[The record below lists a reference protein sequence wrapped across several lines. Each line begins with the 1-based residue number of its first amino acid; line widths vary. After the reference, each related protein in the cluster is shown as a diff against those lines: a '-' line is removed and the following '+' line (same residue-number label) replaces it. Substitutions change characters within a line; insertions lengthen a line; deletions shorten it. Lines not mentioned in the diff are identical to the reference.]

1 MVSGVDSVAT
11 MAMPISPGE
20 IYEVAKFAYGLWRSC
35 KAAPSEFQQ
44 IGKEVFAMRT
54 VVEIVHI
61 ECQDPDSII
70 NLVDNKK
77 PERLLRKRLGIY
89 IRNCDEALKAVDA
102 LLKKYE
108 RMGTKD
114 KVIWALK
121 GKSEVT
127 LLEADLSS
135 FASQL
140 DSYVEKITLN
150 GVGLVNENVIS
161 GIGRLEDLLEK
172 YIGNETQAVTQV
184 MQERRKS
191 VASKREPR
199 RLQKLMEDYA
209 QEMSQFANNAD
220 GQTEG
225 SVRPRTPDP
234 PRNRHN
240 KNDHLGVPKPERV
253 RRNSADAARTTP
265 NHKTPRRPSNQGKK
279 PWKPNYTLECWLIRT
294 KSAQALFVTF
304 ELSEKESQC
313 RGQWKL
319 REMSKQFN
327 GSKDKLA
334 GNHDLVKWVVKDRN
348 KKEEED

>member
-1 MVSGVDSVAT
+1 
-11 MAMPISPGE
+11 
-20 IYEVAKFAYGLWRSC
+20 
-35 KAAPSEFQQ
+35 
-44 IGKEVFAMRT
+44 MRT

-77 PERLLRKRLGIY
+77 PERLIRKRLGIY
-89 IRNCDEALKAVDA
+89 IRNCNEALKAVDA

-127 LLEADLSS
+127 VLEADLSS

-140 DSYVEKITLN
+140 DSYVEKITLK
-150 GVGLVNENVIS
+150 GVGLVNENVVS

-184 MQERRKS
+184 MGERQKS
-191 VASKREPR
+191 GASKRETK

-209 QEMSQFANNAD
+209 QEMSQFANNA
-220 GQTEG
+220 GGEGEG

-234 PRNRHN
+234 PRNRNN
-240 KNDHLGVPKPERV
+240 KNDHLGVPKPERA
-253 RRNSADAARTTP
+253 RRSSADAARTP
-265 NHKTPRRPSNQGKK
+265 QKHKSPGRRPSQGK
-279 PWKPNYTLECWLIRT
+279 PGKPNYTLECWLVQN

-348 KKEEED
+348 KKEADDKFKWYPHAAKIERKGDLLAGLGVKEQAMVIIKRQPAAKAKKPNNNLLKPK